1 MASRIDG
8 VLLLA
13 AADGAGSARLAARG
27 ANLAVTAAIAALAA
41 ANPGTVGWIP
51 SLEQALQHARGALNA
66 SARRDRNALRDYACT
81 LLLAVVTPTEIAGL
95 QVGDGAM
102 VISTEGGI
110 QRFTQPGR
118 GRFAG
123 ETVFVTSPQA
133 LRQAAVAVTPASGV
147 TALAL
152 LTDGLEPVATRL
164 ADGEPFAPFFTP
176 LFAFAA
182 GNGTAGPL
190 EALLASERIS
200 ARTHDDTTLLLA
212 ARRSTAGSDDAT

>member
-1 MASRIDG
+1 MASRVDG

-27 ANLAVTAAIAALAA
+27 ANLAVTAAVAALAA
-41 ANPGTVGWIP
+41 ANPETAGWIP

-66 SARRDRNALRDYACT
+66 CARRERRALRDYACT

-102 VISTEGGI
+102 VISTESGI
-110 QRFTQPGR
+110 QRFTEPGR

-133 LRQAAVAVTPASGV
+133 LRQAAVAATPAAGV
-147 TALAL
+147 SALAL

-164 ADGEPFAPFFTP
+164 TDGEPFSPFFAP

-182 GNGTAGPL
+182 GSGTAGPL
-190 EALLASERIS
+190 EALLGSERIS
-200 ARTHDDTTLLLA
+200 TRTHDDTTLLLA
-212 ARRSTAGSDDAT
+212 ARRPVAGSDDAT